1 MKYKIRKY
9 SYSILLFIL
18 VLFISATTSF
28 AHSGRTD
35 SNGGHH
41 DYKNKSGLGDYHYHH
56 GYGPHLHPG
65 GVCPYGGDS
74 VESYV
79 PATPSVSISNQ
90 PSELYIGDTSGFTY
104 SVQNAT
110 NDNVSVQSSD
120 ESVIKVNEDNTLTAV
135 KEGTATIT
143 VSASGA
149 KQDFT
154 VTVKPIP
161 VSSIEIANAPT
172 EIQLGKTQQLEA
184 KVLPENATNKNITWT
199 SQDKNII
206 EVSEEGIISGRSVG
220 TTVITCTADNGVKV
234 DLPLKV
240 YEVFPEKIET
250 DVEELELECEDSE
263 SIIVKIFPGDANNKD
278 YKMQIKDDRIARVV
292 NNRTVEAKND
302 GTTEIEIVTD
312 NGITKNIPLKVYHI
326 PVDSV
331 KINDN
336 IKYLSFPFSKNT
348 IHKHSDLNIDATI
361 SPENATYNNL
371 EWESSDNNIVTVTDN
386 DFVIKGAGNVVLTVN
401 TYDGVSASIEF
412 QVIDLNTTIFLIG
425 GCIFLGCI
433 CVILII
439 YKKRKY
445 GFKKH

>member
-1 MKYKIRKY
+1 MKQ
-9 SYSILLFIL
+9 
-18 VLFISATTSF
+18 
-28 AHSGRTD
+28 
-35 SNGGHH
+35 
-41 DYKNKSGLGDYHYHH
+41 SGLGDYHYHH

-206 EVSEEGIISGRSVG
+206 EVSEEGTIS
-220 TTVITCTADNGVKV
+220 
-234 DLPLKV
+234 
-240 YEVFPEKIET
+240 
-250 DVEELELECEDSE
+250 
-263 SIIVKIFPGDANNKD
+263 GDANNKN
-278 YKMQIKDDRIARVV
+278 YKMQIKDDRIAKVV

-331 KINDN
+331 EINDN

-348 IHKHSDLNIDATI
+348 IHIHS
-361 SPENATYNNL
+361 
-371 EWESSDNNIVTVTDN
+371 
-386 DFVIKGAGNVVLTVN
+386 
-401 TYDGVSASIEF
+401 
-412 QVIDLNTTIFLIG
+412 
-425 GCIFLGCI
+425 
-433 CVILII
+433 
-439 YKKRKY
+439 
-445 GFKKH
+445 